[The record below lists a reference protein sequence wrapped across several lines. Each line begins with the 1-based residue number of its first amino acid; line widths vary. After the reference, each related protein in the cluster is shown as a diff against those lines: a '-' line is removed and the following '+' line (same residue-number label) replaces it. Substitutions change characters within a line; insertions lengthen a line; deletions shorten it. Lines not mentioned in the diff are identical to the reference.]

1 MEKRFST
8 ILLLALFVLAG
19 SRSHAADIFFDD
31 FNGSTLN
38 SKAWLFAE
46 KAWGAG
52 GNNGGVVHDNVS
64 VTNGCLRLEA
74 HGDAYTGTVQGVD
87 NYGQR
92 AARVTRV
99 GGAIATTNYFASGRY
114 EVRMQLPQH
123 YGAVSAIWTF
133 HYEEAYAGTPLY
145 DVLAALG
152 GVSKTDFLN
161 LGLTQAEV
169 DSLWSDMVTNKAAR
183 GPYLASITASTAT
196 VSEFFRAHVWDVTKL
211 DLVNDFG
218 QLNNIYILLHDGLGL
233 GVEGSAYDG
242 YYIVRNH
249 EIDIETPTALAATP
263 DVISYRNARL
273 NTWVGETGG
282 NFTDPF
288 DDLGAVMNDGQ
299 FHTFRFDWHT
309 GDSNQVKRVEFY
321 IDDVPKQT
329 NYTDVP
335 TIAGRF
341 WLGLWFPS
349 WAGNPAFDV
358 DGLLIDWVRIAPF
371 HESGD
376 QTVPETYPNDG
387 WWHPTAM
394 SLGLSAPSGGGN
406 VRITATLSQPVTNLV
421 DIYESTNVLAV
432 NGWSL
437 CASNLPTGGS
447 NQVFWTD
454 PRPLQGARFYKANL
468 KQ

>member
-1 MEKRFST
+1 MKFVV
-8 ILLLALFVLAG
+8 LLRLAFLFVLAQSCAG
-19 SRSHAADIFFDD
+19 AADVFFDD
-31 FNGSTLN
+31 FNDSSLN
-38 SKAWLFAE
+38 SGAWLVAE

-74 HGDAYTGTVQGVD
+74 HGDNYTGAICGVD

-92 AARVTRV
+92 VTRVTRV
-99 GGAIATTNYFASGRY
+99 GAAIATTNYFASGRY
-114 EVRMQLPQH
+114 EVRLQLPRH
-123 YGAVSAIWTF
+123 YGAASAIWTF

-152 GVSKTDFLN
+152 GVSKNDFLN
-161 LGLTQAEV
+161 LGLTPAQVA
-169 DSLWSDMVTNKAAR
+169 SLWNDLATNKAAR
-183 GPYLASITASTAT
+183 GPYITPVTAT
-196 VSEFFRAHVWDVTKL
+196 NATVTEFFRAHVWDVTKL

-218 QLNNIYILLHDGLGL
+218 RLNDIYILLHDGLGL

-263 DVISYRNARL
+263 DAVSYSNARL

-282 NFTDPF
+282 NYTDPF
-288 DDLGAVMNDGQ
+288 DSLGAAMNDGQ
-299 FHTFRFDWHT
+299 FHAFRFDWHT
-309 GDSNQVKRVEFY
+309 GGSNQVKRVEFY
-321 IDDVPKQT
+321 LDGVAVQT

-349 WAGNPAFDV
+349 WAGTPSFDV
-358 DGLLIDWVRIAPF
+358 DALLIDWVRITPF

-376 QTVPETYPNDG
+376 QSVPESYPDDG
-387 WWHPTAM
+387 WWYPLTM
-394 SLGLSAPSGGGN
+394 NLGLNAISGGGGN
-406 VRITATLSQPVTNLV
+406 VRLAVSLSRSVTNLV
-421 DIYESTNVLAV
+421 DLYDSTNLPAA
-432 NGWSL
+432 GAWTL
-437 CASNLPTGGS
+437 CASNLPAGGS
-447 NQVFWTD
+447 NQIIWID
-454 PRPLQGARFYKANL
+454 PRPRLGARFYKADL
-468 KQ
+468 K